1 MNYFTKNRI
10 LIWIV
15 IAAFAINIS
24 AIVTILY
31 HTNKGKCRM
40 ERDGFHNR
48 PHEFFK
54 NELNLSPEQDKQFK
68 ELFTA
73 SREEARPV
81 VMKIREQRQGLMK
94 VLFEKNVD
102 SLKLKLISDSILQSQ
117 ALLMQHTIK
126 HYFDLK
132 KILKDEQQEKLNML
146 YQDLFGCERMQMGKK
161 CEPGCRKGDGSG
173 GGNGNRHGHGHGKG
187 DGSGGGNRDGKG
199 QSCESNEGLNLF

>member
-31 HTNKGKCRM
+31 HANKGKCRL
-40 ERDGFHNR
+40 ERDGFRHR
-48 PHEFFK
+48 THEFFK

-68 ELFTA
+68 DLFTA
-73 SREEARPV
+73 SREEARPM

-94 VLFEKNVD
+94 VLFEKSVD
-102 SLKLKLISDSILQSQ
+102 SLKVKLISDSILQSQ

-126 HYFDLK
+126 HYLDLK
-132 KILKDEQQEKLNML
+132 KILKAEQQEKLNML
-146 YQDLFGCERMQMGKK
+146 YQDLFGCERMQMDKK
-161 CEPGCRKGDGSG
+161 CEPGCGKVEESAGRH
-173 GGNGNRHGHGHGKG
+173 RHGQGKGKG
-187 DGSGGGNRDGKG
+187 DGSGGGNRQGNK
-199 QSCESNEGLNLF
+199 QSCENNEGLNLF